1 MQNAPTR
8 RLTPKSI
15 NASVFVTTTGTT
27 WDNLK
32 LSFAG
37 ATEMP
42 RNIIAHELLGN
53 IFFAHELHELTR
65 RLCAKKNG
73 DRVGRTNLH
82 ECKEFFIYMS
92 CGVVPSRHIVLTS
105 PIRALRTRLPSLR
118 SVVPSRHKRYMN
130 TNVPTSCD
138 SLGRSF
144 ISRRVYR

>member
-1 MQNAPTR
+1 M
-8 RLTPKSI
+8 
-15 NASVFVTTTGTT
+15 TTTGTT

-32 LSFAG
+32 LSFAD

-118 SVVPSRHKRYMN
+118 SVLPSRQITLN
-130 TNVPTSCD
+130 EIVLPTNCTD
-138 SLGRSF
+138 WHE
-144 ISRRVYR
+144 